1 MVKSKDRHW
10 AAKIRKA
17 KLNGRSELKLDEW
30 SRFDFASHNFWILP
44 NHDTLDRIAYDQVG
58 PVEFMVRFQ
67 GPGQP
72 VVIQGATEGW
82 LAHRHWNKAML
93 LERYGNQ
100 RFKVGEDDQGKA
112 VYLKLKHFLRYVHE
126 GADRDDSPLYI
137 FDSNFKG
144 SGKKPVLPTRRW
156 MRSLPASPASYRAL
170 GNGPPSGSSTPG
182 LTKHNSSSSGEEHEQ
197 CVPRKRRKPVNPLT
211 SQTTSLELSN
221 SPVAKSAE
229 RHSKGDLLADFRIP
243 RYFAVDLF
251 RLTGKRRP
259 PHRWFVAG
267 PARSGTGIHL
277 DPLGTSA
284 WNALVVGHKRWALFP
299 PTTPRWLID
308 PPMKP
313 FDHEAASWFYHV
325 FPKFNQ
331 PPTAEFFRV
340 YGHYYGYACSNQRE
354 AWNLACRHRH
364 LTLGEFIG
372 MVQVLHRP
380 GETIFVPGG
389 WHHVVINLDFTLAF
403 TQNYCAPASFDY
415 VWLKTRFARP
425 GLAVK
430 LADQL
435 ACRMCLTSYQQI
447 LELIAN
453 QCHLSLDHPTSH
465 RGFLTLLAQQ
475 PSDSPFVYRLLW
487 DHIGLLR
494 TVPHLFTSSSASSSS
509 TTSSGSSSSDSP
521 ASEPVPP
528 VTLPA
533 KSGIVTK
540 DSSALTQLWL
550 QEVRRMKLDNPLVQ
564 KLVQSCTCQPCQRWR
579 EATFRPSDIA

>member
-1 MVKSKDRHW
+1 MTKRKDRHW

-17 KLNGRSELKLDEW
+17 KQSGRSELKLDEW
-30 SRFDFASHNFWILP
+30 SRFDFA
-44 NHDTLDRIAYDQVG
+44 NHDFWLSPNNDNLDRIVYDQVG
-58 PVEFMVRFQ
+58 PVEFMTRFQ

-82 LAHRHWNKAML
+82 LAHRHWNEATL
-93 LERYGNQ
+93 VERYGNQ
-100 RFKVGEDDQGKA
+100 RFKVGEDDDGKA
-112 VYLKLKHFLRYVHE
+112 VYLKLKHFIRYVHQ
-126 GADRDDSPLYI
+126 GAERDDSPLYI
-137 FDSNFKG
+137 FDSNFRG

-156 MRSLPASPASYRAL
+156 MKSLPVFPTSHRVL
-170 GNGPPSGSSTPG
+170 GKVSPSGSSTPVS
-182 LTKHNSSSSGEEHEQ
+182 TRYNSSSSEEEHGQ
-197 CVPRKRRKPVNPLT
+197 CLPRKRRKPASSLT
-211 SQTTSLELSN
+211 SQTTSPELSG
-221 SPVAKSAE
+221 SPVINAAE
-229 RHSKGDLLADFRIP
+229 RYCKGDLLADFRIP
-243 RYFAVDLF
+243 KYFAVDLF
-251 RLTGKRRP
+251 RLTGNRRP

-299 PTTPRWLID
+299 PTTPRRLVD

-331 PPTAEFFRV
+331 PPTSEFFRV
-340 YGHYYGYACSNQRE
+340 YGLYYGYDCNNQRE
-354 AWNLACRHRH
+354 AWDLACRYKH
-364 LTLGEFIG
+364 LTLGEIVG

-425 GLAVK
+425 GLAAK

-435 ACRMCLTSYQQI
+435 AYRMCLTSYQQI
-447 LELIAN
+447 LDHIAN
-453 QCHLSLDHPTSH
+453 QRHLSLDHPTSH

-475 PSDSPFVYRLLW
+475 PSDSPFVCRLLW
-487 DHIGLLR
+487 DQIGSLR
-494 TVPHLFTSSSASSSS
+494 TVPPLFTSSSGSSSS
-509 TTSSGSSSSDSP
+509 TTSSNSSSSDSP
-521 ASEPVPP
+521 VSEPVPP
-528 VTLPA
+528 VTLSA
-533 KSGIVTK
+533 KPGSVTHNNA
-540 DSSALTQLWL
+540 SMLQLWL
-550 QEVRRMKLDNPLVQ
+550 EEVRHLKLDNALVQ
-564 KLVQSCTCQPCQRWR
+564 KLVQSCTCQPCQNWR
-579 EATFRPSDIA
+579 ETKLSSTV